1 MDRLHSLLVIL
12 TLPLFAGGCTL
23 LGSAGET
30 AEPLPLA
37 SSQEAAQFD
46 RVAQAAQ
53 HNAVVLQ
60 IAGAEKPVRVLPL
73 PADGRPVYVSDLLR
87 QSGLSRQFPQMQ
99 ARLYRNSTEAIGGI
113 RMGIDFRPGTNQV
126 APEHDYCLRPGDRL
140 EVAEVEQ
147 GPWTAL
153 LGEVPVNGRRAIL
166 GF

>member
-12 TLPLFAGGCTL
+12 SLPLFAGGCTL
-23 LGSAGET
+23 FGPIGET
-30 AEPLPLA
+30 AEPLPLT

-46 RVAQAAQ
+46 SVAQAAQ
-53 HNAVVLQ
+53 RNAVVLQ

-87 QSGLSRQFPQMQ
+87 QSGLSREFPQMQ
-99 ARLYRNSTEAIGGI
+99 ARLYRNSAEAIGGI
-113 RMGIDFRPGTNQV
+113 RMGVNFRPGTNEV

-140 EVAEVEQ
+140 EVAEVEV
-147 GPWTAL
+147 GPWASL
-153 LGEVPVNGRRAIL
+153 LSEVPVNGRRAIL